1 MAIPYSSRMQ
11 LIDSKS
17 YSSMAVLA
25 FLKIQLSTRKIT
37 EALVYKS
44 LKPQVTSVV
53 NQTS

>member
-1 MAIPYSSRMQ
+1 ME
-11 LIDSKS
+11 LIDSKN

-25 FLKIQLSTRKIT
+25 ILKIELSTRKIT

-44 LKPQVTSVV
+44 LKPPVTSVV